1 MMTEADNSIAAIISY
16 FLKEKELQNL
26 FVAHDVV
33 LHIASWLTFSWK
45 GHSKAQSKHR
55 VLSWELQ

>member
-33 LHIASWLTFSWK
+33 LHNAS
-45 GHSKAQSKHR
+45 
-55 VLSWELQ
+55 

>member
-1 MMTEADNSIAAIISY
+1 MMTEADKSIAAIISY
-16 FLKEKELQNL
+16 FLKEKELQSL

-33 LHIASWLTFSWK
+33 LHIATWLTFSWK